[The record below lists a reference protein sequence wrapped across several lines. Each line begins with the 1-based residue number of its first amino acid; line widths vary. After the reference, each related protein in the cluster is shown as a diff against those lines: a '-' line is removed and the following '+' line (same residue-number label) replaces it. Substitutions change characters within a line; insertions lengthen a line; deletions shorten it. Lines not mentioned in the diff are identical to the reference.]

1 MPEYK
6 LKRLDRKLVCRGK
19 ILNMYRDRMLL
30 PDGSTD
36 DWDFISHK
44 SGGGACTVPVL
55 PDGRI
60 LLVRQFR
67 PSMGRETLEL
77 PAGANNRL
85 PDGAIEDPALTA
97 KRELEEET
105 GYSCNQLQPLL
116 TLRSAVAYCDEVIHV
131 FLAENVR
138 KIKEQQLDAAEEIEV
153 EILPLAALLDLIY
166 EGKIQ
171 DAKTAA
177 GILAFAARK

>member
-1 MPEYK
+1 
-6 LKRLDRKLVCRGK
+6 
-19 ILNMYRDRMLL
+19 
-30 PDGSTD
+30 
-36 DWDFISHK
+36 
-44 SGGGACTVPVL
+44 
-55 PDGRI
+55 
-60 LLVRQFR
+60 
-67 PSMGRETLEL
+67 MGRETLEL